1 MRRVADALRARSAG
15 DLVVELS
22 LIFIGIVLAL
32 AVDGWLERQREAAVA
47 EQSLEL
53 VRNDL
58 LQLIEQ
64 ADEVEAHNRRVL
76 EAIGVVWA
84 ALDQPG
90 LVDEDPEVFEA
101 LSVMM
106 WRRTV
111 RWPRAAYEEMVA
123 TGNLRALSD
132 ADLRSSM
139 VRFYQVLQRDE
150 EIMLRNNEAFTDDHY
165 VGLLVDGGLVVN
177 VPLSDAAY
185 SMDAARTTDEIRAQ
199 YLPVDQMFRGRLW
212 DLPADHPDRA
222 RLLTAVTSLSTPA
235 AGHVAQ
241 ADRVREGARE
251 LIDRIDASLGGE
263 GDG

>member
-1 MRRVADALRARSAG
+1 MA
-15 DLVVELS
+15 
-22 LIFIGIVLAL
+22 LIFIGILLAL
-32 AVDGWLERQREAAVA
+32 GVDGWLERQREAAVA
-47 EQSLEL
+47 AESLEL

-76 EAIGVVWA
+76 EAIGLVWA

-90 LVDEDPEVFEA
+90 LVEKDPEIFEA

-111 RWPRAAYEEMVA
+111 RWPRAAYEELVA

-132 ADLRSSM
+132 ADLRARM

-165 VGLLVDGGLVVN
+165 VGLLVGAGLLVN
-177 VPLSDAAY
+177 VPLTEATY
-185 SMDAARTTDEIRAQ
+185 SMSAAQATDVIRSR
-199 YLPVDQMFRGRLW
+199 YLPADEMFRGRLW

-222 RLLTAVTSLSTPA
+222 RLLSAVTSLSTPA
-235 AGHVAQ
+235 AGHVVQ
-241 ADRVREGARE
+241 ADRVRDGARE
-251 LIDRIDASLGGE
+251 LIERIDASLGGE